1 MITEAREGELR
12 QWARKQFWVMTR
24 DEVAKCFHAGLD
36 DVVSLH
42 DDSFYATCELREGA
56 LRFIE
61 KHPDTWRQRIESTI
75 YGMVAGDIDHLL
87 AAPTTQEERFFV
99 TEEQVVMY
107 MEELGKLRPV
117 GRTGEC
123 GCIVY
128 FQDFR
133 RVQCHKVPYDLTDA
147 DQARVMLQFMCDRDA
162 IGPEKALTK
171 AEILEHLKSEGV
183 TAASD
188 WRPAHVFRKP
198 LKRLYDDAIGCNKR
212 KGLYWINPH

>member
-1 MITEAREGELR
+1 MITEKREKELR
-12 QWARKQFWVMTR
+12 QWARKQFWVITR
-24 DEVAKCFHAGLD
+24 DEVTTCFHAGLD
-36 DVVSLH
+36 DHVSLH

-61 KHPDTWRQRIESTI
+61 KHPKTWRKEIKSTI
-75 YGMVAGDIDHLL
+75 YNKLAGDIDHLL

-128 FQDFR
+128 FQDFN
-133 RVQCHKVPYDLTDA
+133 RVTCHKEPYDLTDTE
-147 DQARVMLQFMCDRDA
+147 QVRGMLQFMCDRGA
-162 IGPEKALTK
+162 IGPEKALHK
-171 AEILEHLKSEGV
+171 SEIAEHLKN
-183 TAASD
+183 AAGSVADD
-188 WRPAHVFRKP
+188 WRPIHSFRGRLKP
-198 LKRLYDDAIGCNKR
+198 LYRDAIGCKKT
-212 KGLYWINPH
+212 KGLYWIYAH